1 MYIIRTEFT
10 LFLGIA
16 AETNKDGEDAKPQI
30 PQAKNL
36 GWLEK
41 AEK

>member
-1 MYIIRTEFT
+1 MNIICKEFT

-36 GWLEK
+36 GGQEK